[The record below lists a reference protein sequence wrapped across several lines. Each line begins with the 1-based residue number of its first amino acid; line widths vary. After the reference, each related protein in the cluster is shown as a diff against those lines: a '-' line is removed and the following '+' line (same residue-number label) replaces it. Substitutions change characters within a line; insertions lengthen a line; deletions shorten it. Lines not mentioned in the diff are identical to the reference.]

1 MLANQKL
8 EKMSLSYEY
17 ASNVSVADLATKL
30 SFECDSFFNLATR
43 DHEEMKFFWRNFI
56 TGGLASGP
64 SRRVRPDPA
73 K

>member
-43 DHEEMKFFWRNFI
+43 DHEEMKFF
-56 TGGLASGP
+56 
-64 SRRVRPDPA
+64 
-73 K
+73 